1 VILTKTIPL
10 TNGREALV
18 DDDDY
23 EYLNQFKWMFVN
35 GYAARIDGTTGKM
48 VYMHHDV
55 LRLNRE
61 RNSINKRKSSAR

>member
-10 TNGREALV
+10 TKGYEAMV
-18 DDDDY
+18 DDEDY
-23 EYLNQFKWMFVN
+23 EYLNQFKWMVVN
-35 GYAARIDGTTGKM
+35 GYAARIDGKTGRM
-48 VYMHHDV
+48 VYMHQDV